1 MYNIYNIY
9 NIYSICVSINMYV
22 HTLYIHAFNDI

>member
-9 NIYSICVSINMYV
+9 IYSICVSINMYV